1 MSEILRNRVSR
12 RVAGLLLGLA
22 LVAGV
27 FFTLIPGVAEAL
39 PPNEIHRYYFSD
51 ESHTTVVGTFHLYC
65 NGSRFRTGTTSA
77 YYVEEVYSC
86 NPYEL

>member
-22 LVAGV
+22 LIAGV

-39 PPNEIHRYYFSD
+39 PPNEIHRYYFDSTG
-51 ESHTTVVGTFHLYC
+51 TTIVGTFHLYC
-65 NGSRFRTGTTSA
+65 DGSRFRTGTTSA
-77 YYVEEVYSC
+77 NYVEEVYSC
-86 NPYEL
+86 NPYEV